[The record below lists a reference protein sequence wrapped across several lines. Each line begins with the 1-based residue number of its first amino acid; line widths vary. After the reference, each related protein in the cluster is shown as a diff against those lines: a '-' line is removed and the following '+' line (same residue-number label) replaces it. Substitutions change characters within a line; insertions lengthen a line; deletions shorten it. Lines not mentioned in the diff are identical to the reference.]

1 MLLCKHTKYS
11 AQKASLLMSGETI
24 SLLLLVFVCRKYLAY
39 KTSITAN
46 SLFVNREFAE
56 KYFFCRYFERNA
68 YPMLLDRIKILLKER
83 SMTLAELERKLNFGN
98 GSMSRWNKSTP
109 SGDKIQKVADYFNV
123 STDYLLGRTDKRH
136 YYDLTEKDKQDIAL
150 QAEKL
155 LEGLNSDA
163 ETNYYGEP
171 LDDEDKEKLYDAI
184 QLALALTKVKAKKKF
199 TPKKYRQ

>member
-1 MLLCKHTKYS
+1 
-11 AQKASLLMSGETI
+11 
-24 SLLLLVFVCRKYLAY
+24 
-39 KTSITAN
+39 
-46 SLFVNREFAE
+46 
-56 KYFFCRYFERNA
+56 
-68 YPMLLDRIKILLKER
+68 MLLDRVDNLIKEKK
-83 SMTLAELERKLNFGN
+83 MTRAELERKLDFSA
-98 GSMSRWNKSTP
+98 GSLRNWNRSTP
-109 SGDKIQKVADYFNV
+109 SGDKIQKVADYFDV

-155 LEGLNSDA
+155 LEGLDSDA

-184 QLALALTKVKAKKKF
+184 QLALSLTKVKAKKKF

>member
-1 MLLCKHTKYS
+1 MLTS
-11 AQKASLLMSGETI
+11 QK
-24 SLLLLVFVCRKYLAY
+24 
-39 KTSITAN
+39 N
-46 SLFVNREFAE
+46 
-56 KYFFCRYFERNA
+56 
-68 YPMLLDRIKILLKER
+68 
-83 SMTLAELERKLNFGN
+83 MTLTELERKLDFSQSSIRKWDNQPPGI
-98 GSMSRWNKSTP
+98 K
-109 SGDKIQKVADYFNV
+109 KLQKVADYFDV

-163 ETNYYGEP
+163 ETNYYGES

>member
-1 MLLCKHTKYS
+1 
-11 AQKASLLMSGETI
+11 
-24 SLLLLVFVCRKYLAY
+24 
-39 KTSITAN
+39 
-46 SLFVNREFAE
+46 
-56 KYFFCRYFERNA
+56 
-68 YPMLLDRIKILLKER
+68 
-83 SMTLAELERKLNFGN
+83 
-98 GSMSRWNKSTP
+98 SRWNKSTP

>member
-1 MLLCKHTKYS
+1 
-11 AQKASLLMSGETI
+11 
-24 SLLLLVFVCRKYLAY
+24 
-39 KTSITAN
+39 
-46 SLFVNREFAE
+46 
-56 KYFFCRYFERNA
+56 
-68 YPMLLDRIKILLKER
+68 MLLDRIKILLKER

-184 QLALALTKVKAKKKF
+184 QLALALTKVKAKKNSLLKISSIGGLWYAF
-199 TPKKYRQ
+199 KQILDIRRNRKIICRVWI

>member
-1 MLLCKHTKYS
+1 
-11 AQKASLLMSGETI
+11 
-24 SLLLLVFVCRKYLAY
+24 
-39 KTSITAN
+39 
-46 SLFVNREFAE
+46 
-56 KYFFCRYFERNA
+56 
-68 YPMLLDRIKILLKER
+68 
-83 SMTLAELERKLNFGN
+83 MTRAELERKLDFSA
-98 GSMSRWNKSTP
+98 GSLRNWNKSTP
-109 SGDKIQKVADYFNV
+109 SGDKIQKVADYFDV

-155 LEGLNSDA
+155 LEGLDSDA

-184 QLALALTKVKAKKKF
+184 QLALSLTKVKAKKKF

>member
-1 MLLCKHTKYS
+1 
-11 AQKASLLMSGETI
+11 MSIVE
-24 SLLLLVFVCRKYLAY
+24 
-39 KTSITAN
+39 
-46 SLFVNREFAE
+46 
-56 KYFFCRYFERNA
+56 
-68 YPMLLDRIKILLKER
+68 RIKMLTSQKN
-83 SMTLAELERKLNFGN
+83 MTLTELERKLDFSQSSIRKWDNQPPGI
-98 GSMSRWNKSTP
+98 K
-109 SGDKIQKVADYFNV
+109 KLQKVADYFDV